1 MALLPPRYLDTVV
14 AIGAKGEGP
23 TIQYFATGFLCAVKT
38 TEPDEGQ
45 NPSYR
50 VYLVTN
56 RHVVNHARGT
66 GPTFLRLNKSNDEG
80 SQIYPLM
87 TDGQSWTTHPDSDVD
102 VAVCNI
108 NVSLLNQDSVE
119 HAYFVSDHNCLTREE
134 AKTTG
139 LSEGDGVFVLGF
151 PLGDA
156 GDERNY
162 VIARYGIVAR
172 AQHWLT
178 GGGKTFLIDA
188 FVFPGNS
195 GGPVLLKPELSAVKG
210 TQSSKRC
217 LLIGMVSSYI
227 PYKDIAFSAQ
237 TKEPRVIF
245 HENSGLATVV
255 PYECI
260 HETCMLA
267 STHGVRVE
275 ADGKKDH

>member
-1 MALLPPRYLDTVV
+1 MALLPPHFLNTVV
-14 AIGAKGEGP
+14 ALGTMGEDSK
-23 TIQYFATGFLCAVKT
+23 IQYRATGFLCAVT
-38 TEPDEGQ
+38 ASEPEEGDK
-45 NPSYR
+45 PSHR
-50 VYLVTN
+50 LYLVTN
-56 RHVVNHARGT
+56 RHVVDSVCGT
-66 GPTFLRLNKSNDEG
+66 GSIVLRLNKSNDGG
-80 SQIYPLM
+80 SQVYTQK
-87 TDGQSWTTHPDSDVD
+87 TDEQGWTTHPDSDVD
-102 VAVCNI
+102 VAVCGV
-108 NVSLLNQDSVE
+108 NVPVLNQDSVE
-119 HAYFVSDHNCLTREE
+119 YSYFASDSNCLTREE
-134 AKTTG
+134 AKATG

-195 GGPVLLKPELSAVKG
+195 GGPVLLKPELSAIKG

-217 LLIGMVSSYI
+217 RLIGMVSSYI
-227 PYKDIAFSAQ
+227 PYKDIAISAQ
-237 TKEPRVIF
+237 TQEPRVIF
-245 HENSGLATVV
+245 HENSGLTTVV

-267 STHGVRVE
+267 SKNGVRVK
-275 ADGKKDH
+275 ADAKKDH